1 MLQKVH
7 QTDSERYANC
17 IAVSKRIRWEIDK
30 DVFKGRSF
38 DFNKKFLPDG
48 LSKVQDLD
56 FMTDNDKKLLSQIQG
71 RTYANVFG
79 LVERFICAKIME
91 VSSDYM
97 FGDQVALEGLVRF
110 SDEELKH
117 QEMFRRI
124 DSMIGQHMPAGYHFQ
139 PNPNEVAS
147 VVLEKSTWAVLALTC
162 HIELFTQAHY
172 KQSIEPDELLS
183 DLYKDIFLFHW
194 KEESQHAI
202 MDEMEW
208 IKEDKK
214 LTESERNHAVQD
226 MIDLVVAV
234 DGILQVQSKSDSEY
248 FFQICSDNYD
258 EQQRQVIEAKL
269 LQAYRWQYI
278 ISGVQEPRFMKILGG
293 MINQQQEATIQQ
305 ALATLM

>member
-1 MLQKVH
+1 
-7 QTDSERYANC
+7 
-17 IAVSKRIRWEIDK
+17 
-30 DVFKGRSF
+30 
-38 DFNKKFLPDG
+38 
-48 LSKVQDLD
+48 
-56 FMTDNDKKLLSQIQG
+56 
-71 RTYANVFG
+71 
-79 LVERFICAKIME
+79 ME

-248 FFQICSDNYD
+248 FFQISSDHYD

-269 LQAYRWQYI
+269 LAAYRWQYI

>member
-1 MLQKVH
+1 
-7 QTDSERYANC
+7 
-17 IAVSKRIRWEIDK
+17 
-30 DVFKGRSF
+30 
-38 DFNKKFLPDG
+38 
-48 LSKVQDLD
+48 
-56 FMTDNDKKLLSQIQG
+56 
-71 RTYANVFG
+71 
-79 LVERFICAKIME
+79 
-91 VSSDYM
+91 
-97 FGDQVALEGLVRF
+97 
-110 SDEELKH
+110 
-117 QEMFRRI
+117 
-124 DSMIGQHMPAGYHFQ
+124 
-139 PNPNEVAS
+139 
-147 VVLEKSTWAVLALTC
+147 
-162 HIELFTQAHY
+162 
-172 KQSIEPDELLS
+172 
-183 DLYKDIFLFHW
+183 
-194 KEESQHAI
+194 